1 MTSSKPY
8 HLPKTAPSETLRVK
22 ISTYEFGGGGTWMF
36 KHPVRSGVNSSI
48 EETSHYTSNCA
59 VAPED
64 RESSLVTCWRQ
75 LSDAQSWPSD
85 VRLEMGCDDHS
96 TLAGKK
102 GNEGTMLSRAWDV
115 FAFHSSL

>member
-1 MTSSKPY
+1 MNLGVGEHGCSNIQSDLVST
-8 HLPKTAPSETLRVK
+8 LPLRRRA
-22 ISTYEFGGGGTWMF
+22 T
-36 KHPVRSGVNSSI
+36 
-48 EETSHYTSNCA
+48 YTSNCA